1 MTDPA
6 PAGPRAGE
14 MAARPRVLLF
24 TGKGG
29 VGKTTTAAAT
39 ALACADRGLRT
50 LVVSTD
56 PAHSLADALGQ
67 PLGDRPTPVD
77 GLLQGQQLD
86 ARRRLEEQWGELR
99 GFLADILDWAGVRA
113 IEAEEL
119 TLLPGLEEI
128 LSLTDLVTHAG
139 SGAWDVVV
147 VDCAP
152 TAETLRLLSLPDILS
167 WCMDRLFPITKQIT
181 SLVGPVVRG
190 LTAIPVAD
198 DEVFGSVERLYH
210 RLAAV
215 RELLADGEVTTVRL
229 VVNPEKMVI
238 AEARRTATYLSLFG
252 YRVDAV
258 IVNRLLPDEVT
269 DPWFDHHRAA
279 QVEHLAAVEEGFA
292 PVPVLRCPLAER
304 EPVGLELLRPFAQ
317 GLYGDLDPSAR
328 LHDGEVLDVRR
339 DGGRWVLGLT
349 LPVQRPPRRVPRSEG
364 DGADRVGRPLPP
376 GAPAARLAA
385 GSPGARCRG
394 ARRAA
399 PGGLRRARVASPRCP
414 SRSRVTVR
422 RTTRCRPAEAR
433 RGIVP
438 AKAPGTEAL
447 QAAALQ
453 AIAAAKAFLDLA
465 EQAVRD
471 PEVLGQVASSLSA
484 VAKGVLGGLVP
495 PGAQGRSSGSGG
507 DPGDTPLEHIDV
519 G

>member
-6 PAGPRAGE
+6 SAGPLAGE

-50 LVVSTD
+50 LAVSTD

-77 GLLQGQQLD
+77 GLLLGQQID

-99 GFLADILDWAGVRA
+99 GFLAEILDWAGVRA

-128 LSLTDLVTHAG
+128 LSLTDLVTHAR

-152 TAETLRLLSLPDILS
+152 TAETLRLLSLPEILS
-167 WCMDRLFPITKQIT
+167 WWMDRLFPITKQIT

-198 DEVFGSVERLYH
+198 EAVFGSVERLYL

-229 VVNPEKMVI
+229 VVNPEKVVI
-238 AEARRTATYLSLFG
+238 AEARRTATYLALFG

-279 QVEHLAAVEEGFA
+279 QVEHLATVEEGFA

-304 EPVGLELLRPFAQ
+304 EPVGLELLRPFAH
-317 GLYGDLDPSAR
+317 GLYGDLDPSSR

-339 DGGRWVLGLT
+339 DGGHWVLGLT
-349 LPVQRPPRRVPRSEG
+349 LPFSDRRDVSLVRRG
-364 DGADRVGRPLPP
+364 DRADRVGRSLP
-376 GAPAARLAA
+376 AVAAAARLAP
-385 GSPGARCRG
+385 GSPGARRRG

-414 SRSRVTVR
+414 SRSRVIVR
-422 RTTRCRPAEAR
+422 RTTRWRPTGRPAPCPAPRRCRPRRCRPSPRRRPSSTSPSRRCAIPRCWAR
-433 RGIVP
+433 SPR
-438 AKAPGTEAL
+438 
-447 QAAALQ
+447 
-453 AIAAAKAFLDLA
+453 
-465 EQAVRD
+465 R
-471 PEVLGQVASSLSA
+471 
-484 VAKGVLGGLVP
+484 
-495 PGAQGRSSGSGG
+495 
-507 DPGDTPLEHIDV
+507 
-519 G
+519 

>member
-1 MTDPA
+1 M
-6 PAGPRAGE
+6 
-14 MAARPRVLLF
+14 
-24 TGKGG
+24 
-29 VGKTTTAAAT
+29 
-39 ALACADRGLRT
+39 
-50 LVVSTD
+50 STD

-77 GLLQGQQLD
+77 GLLLGQQID

-152 TAETLRLLSLPDILS
+152 TAETLRLLSLPEVLS
-167 WCMDRLFPITKQIT
+167 WWMDRLFPITRQIT

-198 DEVFGSVERLYH
+198 EAVFGSVERLYL

-229 VVNPEKMVI
+229 VVNPEKVVI
-238 AEARRTATYLSLFG
+238 AEARRTATYLALFG

-279 QVEHLAAVEEGFA
+279 QVEHLATVEEGFA

-304 EPVGLELLRPFAQ
+304 EPVGLELLRPFAR
-317 GLYGDLDPSAR
+317 GA
-328 LHDGEVLDVRR
+328 VRR
-339 DGGRWVLGLT
+339 PRPLGSPPRRRGARRAARRRPLGARAHAA
-349 LPVQRPPRRVPRSEG
+349 LQRPPRRVPRTEG
-364 DGADRVGRPLPP
+364 DGADRVGRPLPA
-376 GAPAARLAA
+376 GAPVARLAA
-385 GSPGARCRG
+385 GPPGARCRG

-399 PGGLRRARVASPRCP
+399 AGWSSASAGSVAPMPEPKPRDRSPDDRGG
-414 SRSRVTVR
+414 
-422 RTTRCRPAEAR
+422 
-433 RGIVP
+433 G
-438 AKAPGTEAL
+438 
-447 QAAALQ
+447 
-453 AIAAAKAFLDLA
+453 
-465 EQAVRD
+465 
-471 PEVLGQVASSLSA
+471 
-484 VAKGVLGGLVP
+484 
-495 PGAQGRSSGSGG
+495 
-507 DPGDTPLEHIDV
+507 
-519 G
+519 